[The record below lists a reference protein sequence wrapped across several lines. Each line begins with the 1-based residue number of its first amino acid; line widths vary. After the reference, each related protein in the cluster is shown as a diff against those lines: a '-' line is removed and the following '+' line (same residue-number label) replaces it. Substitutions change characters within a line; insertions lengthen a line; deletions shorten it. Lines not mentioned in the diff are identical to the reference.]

1 MRRRLALLA
10 ALAALAPALAGCGG
24 GTEPSTTATDAG
36 DVRAPAPTA
45 DDVAARLA
53 DDAPARLRDASDCG
67 QPETFRC
74 QALTVPLHRRGPHA
88 RDGKTLTL
96 RVAVQKA
103 HGPRGDLV
111 LLTGGPGQP
120 GIPFAARMAKRL
132 RGAIDGYRLVLVDQR
147 GTGADALRCDGLQRE
162 VGASDIAAPS
172 ERAVTACA
180 RTLGDARDAYATA
193 DTVEDLDALRRG
205 LGLDTWVVGGVS
217 YGTFVAQRLAL
228 AHPHTIDALVLD
240 SVVPQAGAELLLR
253 DPQRAVG
260 RVLRAVCG
268 AACVDDLRTLLRAD
282 GPLGPRVL
290 DALVERSIGVP
301 RLDGIGPI
309 LHAAVTNDRRPL
321 TRLLDATGDGDV
333 PPRIFSAGL
342 HAATL
347 CADSPAPWPGGPSAS
362 FAVRG
367 SAADAQQARMGPRA
381 TDPFPVSTSFGQGLF
396 VTCRAWPVTPAPP
409 APDPAARIAAP
420 ALLLAGDRDLS
431 TPLEWARA
439 QAALMPHARLVVVR
453 GAGHAV
459 LSREAGIA
467 GRDALR
473 GFLEDLN
480 GG

>member
-1 MRRRLALLA
+1 VRRLVP
-10 ALAALAPALAGCGG
+10 LAPLVTVVALVGCGG
-24 GTEPSTTATDAG
+24 GSKPAATATDATASRP
-36 DVRAPAPTA
+36 RAPGA

-53 DDAPARLRDASDCG
+53 DDAPARLRDARGCG
-67 QPETFRC
+67 QPATFRC

-88 RDGKTLTL
+88 GDGRTLTL
-96 RVAVQKA
+96 RVAVQNA
-103 HGPRGDLV
+103 PGPKGDLL

-147 GTGADALRCDGLQRE
+147 GTGADALRCDRLQRE
-162 VGASDIAAPS
+162 VGTSDVAAPS
-172 ERAVTACA
+172 ERAVTSCA
-180 RTLGDARDAYATA
+180 RALGDARDAYATA
-193 DTVEDLDALRRG
+193 DTVADLDALRRG
-205 LGLDTWVVGGVS
+205 LGLDTWVVGGIS

-228 AHPHTIDALVLD
+228 AHPGTVDALVLD

-253 DPQRAVG
+253 EPQRAVG

-268 AACVDDLRTLLRAD
+268 RACVDDLRTLLRAD

-290 DALVERSIGVP
+290 DALVARSIGVP
-301 RLDGIGPI
+301 RLDGVGPV
-309 LHAAVTNDRRPL
+309 LHAAVTDDRRPL
-321 TRLLDATGDGDV
+321 DRLLEATEEGDV
-333 PPRIFSAGL
+333 PPRIFSSGL

-362 FAVRG
+362 FAVRA

-381 TDPFPVSTSFGQGLF
+381 TDPFPVSTSFRQGLF
-396 VTCRAWPVTPAPP
+396 VTCRAWPVMPAPP
-409 APDPAARIAAP
+409 APDPAARIATP

-439 QAALMPHARLVVVR
+439 QAARMPHARLVVVR

-459 LSREAGIA
+459 LSRETGIA

-473 GFLEDLN
+473 GFLKDLD